1 MYREE
6 DYLLLSGL
14 QHLRF
19 CPRQCAFIHIE
30 QLWTENFF
38 TAQGRMQHEKVHA
51 GTGES
56 RRTLRTERSLRI
68 ASSELGLIGQTDAVE
83 FYKDGIDLPVEYK
96 HGSPKPD
103 TTDEVQLCAQ
113 AICLEEML
121 HCSIR
126 EGALFYFKVKKRIPV
141 LFTEEL
147 RRETVRL
154 AEQFHQFVEAGVTP
168 SAVYSKKCGSCSFV
182 ETCFPDTAGRSKP
195 VDSYIKRRLMQEPET
210 EEDG

>member
-38 TAQGRMQHEKVHA
+38 TAQGRVQHEKVHS
-51 GTGES
+51 GSGES
-56 RRTLRTERSLRI
+56 RGQVRTERSLRI

-83 FYKDGIDLPVEYK
+83 FYKNGTVIPVEYK
-96 HGSPKPD
+96 HGSPKHD

-113 AICLEEML
+113 AVCLEEML
-121 HCSIR
+121 HCSIC

-141 LFTEEL
+141 PLTEEL
-147 RRETVRL
+147 RRETIQL
-154 AEQFHQFVEAGVTP
+154 AGQFHQFVAAGVTP
-168 SAVYSKKCGSCSFV
+168 PAVYSKKCGSCSFID
-182 ETCFPDTAGRSKP
+182 TCFPESAGKCKSI
-195 VDSYIKRRLMQEPET
+195 DGYIKRRLLQEPET
-210 EEDG
+210 GEKE